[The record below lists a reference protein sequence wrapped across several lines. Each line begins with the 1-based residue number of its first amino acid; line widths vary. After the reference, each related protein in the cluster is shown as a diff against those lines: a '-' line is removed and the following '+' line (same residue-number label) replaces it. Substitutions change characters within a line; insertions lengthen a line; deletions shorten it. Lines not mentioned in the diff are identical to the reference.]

1 MMHLNKTELVL
12 LFDII
17 IIIWLLLLL
26 IDYVTNKIWIWFIL
40 ILLFHQIIIFI
51 HRLDDNH
58 YLKPIPRFNSLA
70 CISSGKYVNI
80 KSM

>member
-51 HRLDDNH
+51 HRPLFKT
-58 YLKPIPRFNSLA
+58 YTK
-70 CISSGKYVNI
+70 V
-80 KSM
+80 